1 MGNKQSA
8 IGNQTMG
15 NKQAALGFKQAAL
28 GFKQAEI
35 DDRHRDLFT
44 NFVERLRP
52 SIECRYCCILA
63 KKGKKMNKSH
73 YYTCN
78 DTIEHFNKI
87 RHTIKNADEPAS
99 KSALSR
105 LEDQLKLLK

>member
-1 MGNKQSA
+1 
-8 IGNQTMG
+8 
-15 NKQAALGFKQAAL
+15 
-28 GFKQAEI
+28 
-35 DDRHRDLFT
+35 
-44 NFVERLRP
+44 
-52 SIECRYCCILA
+52 
-63 KKGKKMNKSH
+63 MNKSH